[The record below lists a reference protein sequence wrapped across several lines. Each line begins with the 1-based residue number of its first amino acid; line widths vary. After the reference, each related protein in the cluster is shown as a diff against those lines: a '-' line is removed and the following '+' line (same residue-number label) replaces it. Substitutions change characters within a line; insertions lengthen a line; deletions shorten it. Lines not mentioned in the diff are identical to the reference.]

1 VDTKLLARIGAI
13 TFVAIAIT
21 MTAIE
26 LRDAPRQGVDETTTP
41 IVSTDVDP
49 LRDELIRC
57 QSIGLAGASDA
68 ACLRAWAENRR
79 RFLAP
84 GARPKERLP
93 EAATAFVETSNM
105 DVMAAQNAS
114 APDTGR

>member
-1 VDTKLLARIGAI
+1 MDTKLLARTGAI
-13 TFVAIAIT
+13 AFVAIAIT

-26 LRDAPRQGVDETTTP
+26 LRDAPRRDVDETNTP
-41 IVSTDVDP
+41 IVSADVDP

-57 QSIGLAGASDA
+57 QSIGQAGASDA
-68 ACLRAWAENRR
+68 ACLRTWAENRR

-93 EAATAFVETSNM
+93 EAATAFVETSNI

>member
-1 VDTKLLARIGAI
+1 MDTKLLARTGAI
-13 TFVAIAIT
+13 AFVAIAIT

-41 IVSTDVDP
+41 IVSADVDP

-57 QSIGLAGASDA
+57 SGVGQAGASDA

-93 EAATAFVETSNM
+93 EAAPGFVETSNM
-105 DVMAAQNAS
+105 DIMAARNAS